1 MLFPNTLQIV
11 LISSNINEVIKT
23 GLNGFF
29 FFYEKTLQ
37 LQKSTKAL
45 TANKNKK
52 MRKKTSK
59 RKKVSYSLICVL
71 CVCLVVFLCF

>member
-45 TANKNKK
+45 TANKIRKCGKK
-52 MRKKTSK
+52 HLRGKK
-59 RKKVSYSLICVL
+59 
-71 CVCLVVFLCF
+71 LVIH